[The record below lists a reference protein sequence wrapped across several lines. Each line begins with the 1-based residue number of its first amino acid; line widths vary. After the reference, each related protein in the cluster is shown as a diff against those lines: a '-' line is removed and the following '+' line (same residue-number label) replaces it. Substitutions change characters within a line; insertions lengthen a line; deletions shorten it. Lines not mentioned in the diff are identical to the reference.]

1 MSTCLNVG
9 ILGFGYAGAT
19 FHAPLIAAVPGLRI
33 AAIASS
39 NAAKVHAVRPDVPVC
54 ATPQALIAR
63 PDIDLV
69 VLATPNETHHPLA
82 AEALAAGKHVV
93 VDKPFTLNI
102 GEADDLVERAE
113 AAGRLLSVFHNRRW
127 DADFLTVRR
136 LLESG
141 ELGRLTYV
149 ESRFDRFRP
158 EVRVRW
164 RESGAPG
171 SGLWYDLGAHLID
184 QMLCLF
190 GMPETIALDLARQ
203 RDGALADDWF
213 HAVLRYDAMRVVLH
227 ASALAADPGPRFAL
241 HGTGGSFTT
250 FGLDPQEAA
259 LKAGIAP
266 DGAQWGEESS
276 PGTLTVA
283 TPTSPDGLVRRLYAS
298 DKGDY
303 GRYYAG
309 VRDAI
314 LGHAPN
320 PVLATDALEVIR
332 LIELG
337 MAGFAEGRVMNVDA

>member
-1 MSTCLNVG
+1 M
-9 ILGFGYAGAT
+9 
-19 FHAPLIAAVPGLRI
+19 
-33 AAIASS
+33 
-39 NAAKVHAVRPDVPVC
+39 
-54 ATPQALIAR
+54 
-63 PDIDLV
+63 
-69 VLATPNETHHPLA
+69 
-82 AEALAAGKHVV
+82 

-102 GEADDLVERAE
+102 GEAEDLVERAE

-141 ELGRLTYV
+141 ELGRLTHV

-171 SGLWYDLGAHLID
+171 RGLWYDLGARLID
-184 QMLCLF
+184 QTLCLF

-241 HGTGGSFTT
+241 HGTGGSFKT

-259 LKAGIAP
+259 LKAGIAR
-266 DGAQWGEESS
+266 DGAQWGEDSS

-283 TPTSPDGLVRRLYAS
+283 TPTGPDGLVRRLYAS
-298 DKGDY
+298 DKGD
-303 GRYYAG
+303 
-309 VRDAI
+309 
-314 LGHAPN
+314 
-320 PVLATDALEVIR
+320 
-332 LIELG
+332 
-337 MAGFAEGRVMNVDA
+337 